1 LIIDMSGSK
10 VLLVLGAGG
19 NIGASVA
26 SLFAENGYKVAIAA
40 RRLKDGVNDAGQ
52 LQVQMDLSKP
62 ETVDATFDKVTAK
75 LGPPNVIVYN
85 GKTTFIPTPCSR
97 TDRACTAAGVH
108 PVPAEDPLSLT
119 VDDLNQD
126 MIVNTGS
133 ALAAAKKAVAGF
145 DQLPSSTSKAFIY
158 TGNFLNKEVMP
169 FLMSAG
175 MGKSATAHL
184 LATAASVYGPKGYG

>member
-1 LIIDMSGSK
+1 MSSYTM
-10 VLLVLGAGG
+10 V
-19 NIGASVA
+19 NPRSP
-26 SLFAENGYKVAIAA
+26 
-40 RRLKDGVNDAGQ
+40 RLR
-52 LQVQMDLSKP
+52 VQS
-62 ETVDATFDKVTAK
+62 
-75 LGPPNVIVYN
+75 
-85 GKTTFIPTPCSR
+85 

-126 MIVNTGS
+126 MMVNTGS

-145 DQLPSSTSKAFIY
+145 DQLHSSTSKAFIY